1 MQWTEEEATTEAE
14 RGSEPGIAPA
24 VSRPTLE
31 SLRDFEHVG
40 HESSRVLH
48 PSTSILELNCE
59 MTFGGSGLRREPKCV
74 KQKAVTEPSCIAAL
88 ASNRDRLVQETL
100 DGLPSAGRSSARGG
114 PVREQIL
121 RVLWMRASGC
131 LRLLSHKRRNCNCSS
146 AVTTKEIHRDER

>member
-114 PVREQIL
+114 ASA
-121 RVLWMRASGC
+121 RANFEGS
-131 LRLLSHKRRNCNCSS
+131 LDASIRLLETAVSQKKKLQLLVSS
-146 AVTTKEIHRDER
+146 DNKGDSS